1 MCQVFDTILMHSA
14 SLDLAL
20 QTGHIHESPKLLL
33 RVLKQP
39 LVDVG
44 VWTGLALSTAVDD
57 FKGKRGTFMLP
68 FSSWLLVWT
77 VLVSF
82 PKQEWFGDPNGVKTC
97 LPEFVNL

>member
-1 MCQVFDTILMHSA
+1 MQVFDTILMHSA

-44 VWTGLALSTAVDD
+44 VWTGLALSVAVDD
-57 FKGKRGTFMLP
+57 FKDKRGTVAFLLP
-68 FSSWLLVWT
+68 FFLVAC
-77 VLVSF
+77 VGL
-82 PKQEWFGDPNGVKTC
+82 TC
-97 LPEFVNL
+97 

>member
-1 MCQVFDTILMHSA
+1 MHSA

-44 VWTGLALSTAVDD
+44 VWTGLALSMAVDD
-57 FKGKRGTFMLP
+57 FKGKRGTVAFLLP
-68 FSSWLLVWT
+68 FSCL
-77 VLVSF
+77 VLVACV
-82 PKQEWFGDPNGVKTC
+82 GLTC
-97 LPEFVNL
+97 